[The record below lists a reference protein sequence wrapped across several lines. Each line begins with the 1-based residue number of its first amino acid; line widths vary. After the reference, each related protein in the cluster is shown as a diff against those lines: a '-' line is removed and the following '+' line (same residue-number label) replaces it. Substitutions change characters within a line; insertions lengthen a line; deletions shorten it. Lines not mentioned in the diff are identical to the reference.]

1 MASGPTPTWNQAL
14 EPHSVLLV
22 VPNMDGARREGSVP
36 KLHSEALADAAA
48 GVEETALKS
57 LAKGV
62 VEEEEEDRVDY
73 RVGEG
78 RHQRD
83 FVGEGGRVLPDTSSW
98 NTKYDWVDYLWII
111 MNFMLSTIMLNRMVS
126 TS

>member
-1 MASGPTPTWNQAL
+1 
-14 EPHSVLLV
+14 
-22 VPNMDGARREGSVP
+22 MDGARREGSVP